1 MESSILFDIFPFVKS
16 KRALILFTLML
27 IGEGVF
33 LLPFVVPRIFRP
45 TFLKAFDITNLEL
58 GTAFS
63 LYGIIALVSYFAG
76 GPIADR
82 YSPKKIIIVALLL
95 TALSGIVT
103 GFIPSLATLTL
114 LYGFWGFSTIL
125 LFWAAFV
132 KATRQ
137 FGGEQSQGQSYG
149 LVDGGRGL
157 IAAVMASGSVLLLD
171 AFLPVDAEV
180 ASTAQLSDALSKI
193 IFVFCGL
200 VVLSAVLVWRV
211 FPDGKIDLK
220 SASPKLSLDG
230 VAQVIKKPSIWS
242 QAIILLC
249 AYVGYK
255 CTDDFGLY
263 ASDVFGFD
271 DVKAAHLATVSFWVR
286 PIAAIAA
293 GYLGDRYR
301 HSKITIYCFIILIIG
316 SLVIASGITHA
327 SSLIIVAMVIAS
339 TSLGIYGLRGLY
351 YALFQE
357 SKIPLS
363 ITGSAIG
370 FISVIGYTPD
380 IFMGP
385 LMGILLDNN
394 PGALGH
400 QYLFAVLAAFG
411 LVGMLASIIFKRL
424 NSNH

>member
-1 MESSILFDIFPFVKS
+1 
-16 KRALILFTLML
+16 ML

-33 LLPFVVPRIFRP
+33 LLPFVVPRVFRP
-45 TFLKAFDITNLEL
+45 TFLKVFDITNLEL

-63 LYGIIALVSYFAG
+63 LYGIIAMVSYFAG

-82 YSPKKIIIVALLL
+82 YSPKKIIIVSLLL
-95 TALSGIVT
+95 TALSGVVT
-103 GFIPSLATLTL
+103 GFIPSLATLTI

-157 IAAVMASGSVLLLD
+157 IAAVIASSSVLLLKY
-171 AFLPVDAEV
+171 FLPVEPAL
-180 ASTAQLSDALSKI
+180 ASLSQLSEALSNI
-193 IFVFCGL
+193 IFIFCGL
-200 VVLSAVLVWRV
+200 VALCAVLVWRV
-211 FPDGKIDLK
+211 FPDGQIDLK
-220 SASPKLSLDG
+220 STSPKLSLNG
-230 VAQVIKKPSIWS
+230 VLQVIKKPSIWS

-263 ASDVFGFD
+263 ASDVFGYD
-271 DVKAAHLATVSFWVR
+271 DVNSAHLATVSFWVR

-293 GYLGDRYR
+293 GFLGDRIG
-301 HSKITIYCFIILIIG
+301 HSKMTSYCFLILIVG
-316 SLVIASGITHA
+316 SLVIASGIIHNSA
-327 SSLIIVAMVIAS
+327 LVIVALVIAS

-351 YALFQE
+351 FALFQE

-380 IFMGP
+380 IFFGP
-385 LMGILLDNN
+385 LMGVILDDN

-400 QYLFAVLAAFG
+400 QYLFGVLAAFG
-411 LVGMLASIIFKRL
+411 LVGMVASIIFKRL